1 MKKTEQYIFTA
12 AELEATCHS
21 LLSVLPAPSIV
32 LLEGQMGAGKTTL
45 VKQICQL
52 LGVTDGISSPTYSI
66 VNEYQGKDHLI
77 FHFDLYRLKDVQELM
92 DMGFEDYLYQNAWVF
107 IEWPELAEPF
117 LPDQYVHLNL
127 AVDGEQ
133 RVLSLTL

>member
-1 MKKTEQYIFTA
+1 MKKTEQYIFIA
-12 AELEATCHS
+12 AELETTCHS

-52 LGVTDGISSPTYSI
+52 LGVKDGISSPTYSI
-66 VNEYQGKDHLI
+66 VNEYQGNDHLI
-77 FHFDLYRLKDVQELM
+77 FHFDLYRLKDMQELM

-117 LPDQYVHLNL
+117 LPDQCVYLNL